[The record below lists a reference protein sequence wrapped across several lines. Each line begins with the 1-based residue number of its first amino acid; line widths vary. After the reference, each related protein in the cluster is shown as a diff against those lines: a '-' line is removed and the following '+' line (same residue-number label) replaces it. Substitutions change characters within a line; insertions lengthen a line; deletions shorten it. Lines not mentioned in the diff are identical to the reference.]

1 MTAKHERG
9 KRAIVL
15 AVMVFLVQRLGL
27 AMFPG
32 YDWWWVAF
40 LGVGLLPVLWYVT
53 PFEKA
58 VREVERASESTLSI
72 QHIAALKHHNKECGV
87 CKELNKLMSQHM
99 KPETRDNPNDVSR
112 AKEQSNEAA
121 ERSYGH

>member
-1 MTAKHERG
+1 MSGDQTVEAARNRLVEALRG
-9 KRAIVL
+9 YSL
-15 AVMVFLVQRLGL
+15 
-27 AMFPG
+27 
-32 YDWWWVAF
+32 D
-40 LGVGLLPVLWYVT
+40 YVT